1 MVTRLR
7 AILSTL
13 RPSCLHNQP
22 YRCGTWSR
30 AAAVRLSES
39 KLATI
44 LIHPL
49 LLCSRFR
56 PPPRFFLKT
65 AGMKRERELV
75 SEIFSRLFSFFLFPI
90 LSTR

>member
-65 AGMKRERELV
+65 TGMYDDEA
-75 SEIFSRLFSFFLFPI
+75 
-90 LSTR
+90 